1 MVNSVDSV
9 LDLMILHLRVVSASA
24 VTVAVAVTVT
34 VAVAVPGT
42 RFVNNL
48 LASFWKQFD
57 ETRLSALWKKL

>member
-9 LDLMILHLRVVSASA
+9 LYMMTLHLCAVSASA

-42 RFVNNL
+42 RDAVIGVME
-48 LASFWKQFD
+48 
-57 ETRLSALWKKL
+57 ETLGT